1 MTIEHI
7 QFALAHKYNVW
18 LLLDGYDEIV
28 RYKMAE
34 FSNELHRL
42 LADFSN
48 INIIITS
55 RKHFEEV
62 NLIYSAKLFSTY
74 RLKGL
79 NDKEIYNRLRTAN
92 FDIDLSKIYQQANLM
107 RVLKNPLLLENFI
120 QMYETKS
127 NPYEYFSEQMQK
139 YVVWRGHTKSNLPP
153 EFDIEKIETL
163 LEELAYYLTLSQRE
177 WLPTENLI
185 DLIKKKINY
194 DIDIHIIVDAIK
206 SLEPIQFD
214 ENRFRFR
221 HVSYRINYS
230 IKKIMRLK
238 NDVEIFNLTFGFLL
252 ATKSSKSI
260 IEKLFSSYN
269 MKDIL
274 ISLSDKN
281 ITKLINEA
289 PDKVSEI
296 AQDDYPI
303 DSPINFLKK
312 IERDYKS
319 KSLSRKDI
327 LVFAIHGFNTRGEW
341 KNDLSL
347 LLSLETDGERFLYQP
362 WDYGVFVFQILD
374 PFSRRKQIRKFQE
387 FYNNILTHFD
397 IKPEIVIV
405 AHSFGT
411 YIVGNSLKR
420 FPEVS
425 ADRILLLGSVLKR
438 GFPWRK
444 LSNKYSKVLNILNGK
459 DFALSLSKFILGLGD
474 AGKKGFSDKLEKV
487 IEINELFCE
496 HSDIFGKEYMKTTW
510 IPFIRDGSTK

>member
-1 MTIEHI
+1 
-7 QFALAHKYNVW
+7 
-18 LLLDGYDEIV
+18 
-28 RYKMAE
+28 
-34 FSNELHRL
+34 
-42 LADFSN
+42 
-48 INIIITS
+48 
-55 RKHFEEV
+55 
-62 NLIYSAKLFSTY
+62 
-74 RLKGL
+74 
-79 NDKEIYNRLRTAN
+79 
-92 FDIDLSKIYQQANLM
+92 
-107 RVLKNPLLLENFI
+107 
-120 QMYETKS
+120 
-127 NPYEYFSEQMQK
+127 
-139 YVVWRGHTKSNLPP
+139 
-153 EFDIEKIETL
+153 
-163 LEELAYYLTLSQRE
+163 
-177 WLPTENLI
+177 
-185 DLIKKKINY
+185 
-194 DIDIHIIVDAIK
+194 
-206 SLEPIQFD
+206 
-214 ENRFRFR
+214 
-221 HVSYRINYS
+221 
-230 IKKIMRLK
+230 MRLK